1 MVGVMLLVYINPELL
16 DQVSDVET
24 EQVTTGIGGFLVRST
39 ALDRL
44 AAPTASSL
52 PLLYTLSSSLSLPR
66 VIKGAWLPGSTS
78 STRHC
83 VL

>member
-16 DQVSDVET
+16 DRVSDVET
-24 EQVTTGIGGFLVRST
+24 EQVTTGIGGILVSST

-52 PLLYTLSSSLSLPR
+52 PLLSSSFLSPLSS
-66 VIKGAWLPGSTS
+66 G
-78 STRHC
+78 
-83 VL
+83 